1 MIGTLIN
8 FFAILLGTAVGL
20 LLRKGIP
27 DRLKDTIVQGQ
38 GLCVIL
44 VGLFSTFGANEA
56 TGALQQADLTCVIV
70 CMVIGSLI
78 GAWIDIEKRLNDLG
92 SMIERRFVPSAGE
105 GSIAKGFVTAS
116 LVFCVGAMAI
126 VGPMNSGLRGDHST
140 LISKSV
146 LDGVFAIFFTSSLG
160 IGVGLSAFAVLIYQ
174 GIFALLAAWIEPF
187 LTPDMLTQIC
197 AVGGLLIMGIGL
209 NMIYD
214 KHHIPVG
221 NMLPGIFLPMA
232 YIPLVSL
239 FA

>member
-1 MIGTLIN
+1 MIGNLIN
-8 FFAILLGTAVGL
+8 FFAILLGTGIGL
-20 LLRKGIP
+20 LLRRGIP
-27 DRLKDTIVQGQ
+27 ERLRDTVVQGQ

-44 VGLFSTFGANEA
+44 VGLFSTFSADDAGM
-56 TGALQQADLTCVIV
+56 LIRADLTCVIV
-70 CMVIGSLI
+70 CMVVGSLI
-78 GAWIDIEKRLNDLG
+78 GAWINIEKRLNDLG
-92 SMIERRFVPSAGE
+92 AAIERRFVPEASE

-160 IGVGLSAFAVLIYQ
+160 VGVGLSAFAVLVYQ

-187 LTPDMLTQIC
+187 LTADMITQLS

-221 NMLPGIFLPMA
+221 NMLPAIFMPMA
-232 YIPLVSL
+232 YLPIVSL
-239 FA
+239 FT

>member
-8 FFAILLGTAVGL
+8 FFAILLGTALGL
-20 LLRKGIP
+20 LLRRGIP
-27 DRLKDTIVQGQ
+27 ERLRDTIVQGQ

-44 VGLFSTFGANEA
+44 VGLFSTFSADDAGVMIR
-56 TGALQQADLTCVIV
+56 ADLTCVIV
-70 CMVIGSLI
+70 CMVIGSLA
-78 GAWIDIEKRLNDLG
+78 GAWINIEKRLGDLG
-92 SMIERRFVPSAGE
+92 SLIEKRFVPNAGE

-126 VGPMNSGLRGDHST
+126 VGPMNSSLQGDHST

-160 IGVGLSAFAVLIYQ
+160 VGVGLSALAVLVYQ
-174 GIFALLAAWIEPF
+174 GIFALLAAWIRPI
-187 LTPDMLTQIC
+187 LTPDMLTQMS

-221 NMLPGIFLPMA
+221 NMLPAIFLPMA
-232 YIPLVSL
+232 YIPIVGL

>member
-1 MIGTLIN
+1 MIGNLIN
-8 FFAILLGTAVGL
+8 FAAILLGTGIGL

-27 DRLKDTIVQGQ
+27 DRLRDTVVQGQ

-44 VGLFSTFGANEA
+44 VGLFSTFSADDG
-56 TGALQQADLTCVIV
+56 GALVHADLTCVIV
-70 CMVIGSLI
+70 CMVVGSLI

-92 SMIERRFVPSAGE
+92 AAIERRFVPDAAE
-105 GSIAKGFVTAS
+105 GSIARGFVTAS

-140 LISKSV
+140 LISKSI

-160 IGVGLSAFAVLIYQ
+160 VGVGLSAFAVLVYQ

-187 LTPDMLTQIC
+187 LTAGMITQIS

-221 NMLPGIFLPMA
+221 NMLPAIFMPMA
-232 YIPLVSL
+232 YLPLVGL
-239 FA
+239 FT

>member
-1 MIGTLIN
+1 MIGTIIN
-8 FFAILLGTAVGL
+8 FFAILLGTAIGL

-44 VGLFSTFGANEA
+44 VGLFATFDVNEA
-56 TGALQQADLTCVIV
+56 GQLIRADLTCVIV
-70 CMVIGSLI
+70 CMVIGSFL
-78 GAWIDIEKRLNDLG
+78 GALVNIEKRLNDLG
-92 SMIERRFVPSAGE
+92 SMIEKRFVPNAGE

-126 VGPMNSGLRGDHST
+126 VGPMNSSLRGDHST
-140 LISKSV
+140 LISKSI

-174 GIFALLAAWIEPF
+174 GIFALLAAWIEPL
-187 LTPDMLTQIC
+187 LTVDMRTQLS

-221 NMLPGIFLPMA
+221 NMLPSIFMPMA
-232 YIPLVSL
+232 YLPLIGL
-239 FA
+239 FS